1 MDFFHIVEWSTIIFT
16 ILMMMSGI
24 PPCVSMYKT
33 QETKN
38 IPFFFFLICLMNSM
52 IGLYYGVL
60 IDNGMLKMLNI
71 LGTALWGIYIFVYI
85 LVAQV
90 KSDAVSKVTG
100 MFALFLSHVVYLVYI
115 VQRHDEMVAWLGSML
130 FVWTNVLVI
139 VPAWD
144 IVEVV
149 RRKSSEGVSVSVL
162 MGGLMCSF
170 VWLLYGYL
178 LNDFNI
184 YAPNIP
190 GVIINVTRLVLL
202 IAYRGGG
209 KAKVE

>member
-1 MDFFHIVEWSTIIFT
+1 MDFLNIVEWSTIIFT

-24 PPCVSMYKT
+24 PPCIAMYKT
-33 QETKN
+33 KDTKH

-52 IGLYYGVL
+52 IGLYYGLL
-60 IDNGMLKMLNI
+60 IDNGMLKMLNFV
-71 LGTALWGIYIFVYI
+71 GTSLWATYIFVYI
-85 LVAQV
+85 LVSKV
-90 KSDAVSKVTG
+90 KSEPVTKVTG
-100 MFALFLSHVVYLVYI
+100 MFALFLSHLVYLVYI
-115 VQRHDEMVAWLGSML
+115 VQQHDEVVARLGSML
-130 FVWTNVLVI
+130 FLWTIVLVCL
-139 VPAWD
+139 PAME

-149 RRKSSEGVSVSVL
+149 RRKSSEGVSLSLL

-170 VWLLYGYL
+170 VWLLYGYM

-202 IAYRGGG
+202 ITYGDGA
-209 KAKVE
+209 KSKVE